1 MDLNQLINIIK
12 KKISDTINVDSIRV
26 EDKTFL
32 HKKHH
37 SFIKGKFH
45 IKLIIKS
52 DELRKKNRIESTKI
66 VNRILNDEIKNYIHS
81 IQIFFK

>member
-1 MDLNQLINIIK
+1 MEVNELILQVK
-12 KKISDTINVDSIRV
+12 KKIEKNIIVQNIVIK
-26 EDKTFL
+26 DKTFL

-66 VNRILNDEIKNYIHS
+66 VNRILNEEIKNYIHS